1 MIRTWFQSHSIK
13 THVIVFIILLSVLLS
28 AVNLLAY
35 EKMAAVREKIQQH
48 HALAAKAEL
57 AKALLSVQP
66 TVTAAVQKFVDSDE
80 THQQLFDSSF
90 YEYWRDGR
98 ALNSGLLPAM
108 VDEIALY
115 DRHGKVLVPAAASKD
130 IPDDLQA
137 TSELWISQHDG
148 KTYGYLVLP
157 LYDGYSKTQRSG
169 YALVRFDFMAALR
182 EVLPFYDVSTHDFG
196 IDLMPDRI
204 VTMGDMIAHINFR
217 PSGNPDVDML
227 FKVMQQTQFGVLW
240 ILLLLSLGVYL
251 LVMRYMATPLVHLAR
266 HIHLLGDHHSR
277 EDAPKF
283 EEPLYVLELD
293 ELRCSLN
300 AYQQQLDGMHRR
312 IDDKNKALWDMAHRD
327 GLTGAYNRLA
337 YDEEFIALHESAKS
351 QLISTTLL
359 LIDCD
364 KFKHIN
370 DTYGHQVGDEI
381 LVALVRLIQ
390 KCLRTE
396 DKLYRIGGDEFVV
409 LLTEHNANYGV
420 AVAQRILQA
429 AAEFDTHK
437 LGMREPM
444 VVSIGIAHAATI
456 NSDVLMSLHKQAD
469 KAMYRAKQQASQ
481 KLEVYEPSMA

>member
-1 MIRTWFQSHSIK
+1 MVRAWFQSHSIK
-13 THVIVFIILLSVLLS
+13 THVILFILLLSVLLS
-28 AVNLLAY
+28 VVNLLAY
-35 EKMAAVREKIQQH
+35 EKMADVREKIQQQ

-57 AKALLSVQP
+57 AKALLSIQP
-66 TVTAAVQKFVDSDE
+66 FMTAAIQKFVDSDE
-80 THQQLFDSSF
+80 THQQLFDTSF

-98 ALNSGLLPAM
+98 ALSSGLLPTM

-115 DRHGKVLVPAAASKD
+115 DRHGKVLASAASND
-130 IPDDLQA
+130 IPDELPA
-137 TSELWISQHDG
+137 TPSLWIRLHDG
-148 KTYGYLVLP
+148 RTYGYLVRP
-157 LYDGYSKTQRSG
+157 LYDGYSKTQLSG

-182 EVLPFYDVSTHDFG
+182 EVLPFYDVSTRDFG
-196 IDLMPDRI
+196 FDLIPDHV
-204 VTMGDMIAHINFR
+204 VTMGDMVAHIHFR
-217 PSGNPDVDML
+217 PSDNPDVDML

-240 ILLLLSLGVYL
+240 ILLFLSLGVYL
-251 LVMRYMATPLVHLAR
+251 MVMRYMATPLVHLAR
-266 HIHLLGDHHSR
+266 HIRVLGDHHSR

-283 EEPLYVLELD
+283 EDPLYVLELD

-300 AYQQQLDGMHRR
+300 TYQQQLDGMHRR

-337 YDEEFIALHESAKS
+337 YDEEFIALHELAKS

-370 DTYGHQVGDEI
+370 DTYGHHVGDEVLI
-381 LVALVRLIQ
+381 TLVKLIQ
-390 KCLRTE
+390 KCLRN
-396 DKLYRIGGDEFVV
+396 DDRLYRIGGDEFVV
-409 LLTEHNANYGV
+409 LLTEHNSIYGV
-420 AVAQRILQA
+420 TVAQRIVQA
-429 AAEFDTHK
+429 AAEYETHK
-437 LGMREPM
+437 LGMHEPM

-481 KLEVYEPSMA
+481 KLVVYEPNMA

>member
-1 MIRTWFQSHSIK
+1 
-13 THVIVFIILLSVLLS
+13 
-28 AVNLLAY
+28 
-35 EKMAAVREKIQQH
+35 
-48 HALAAKAEL
+48 
-57 AKALLSVQP
+57 
-66 TVTAAVQKFVDSDE
+66 
-80 THQQLFDSSF
+80 
-90 YEYWRDGR
+90 
-98 ALNSGLLPAM
+98 
-108 VDEIALY
+108 
-115 DRHGKVLVPAAASKD
+115 
-130 IPDDLQA
+130 
-137 TSELWISQHDG
+137 
-148 KTYGYLVLP
+148 
-157 LYDGYSKTQRSG
+157 
-169 YALVRFDFMAALR
+169 
-182 EVLPFYDVSTHDFG
+182 
-196 IDLMPDRI
+196 
-204 VTMGDMIAHINFR
+204 
-217 PSGNPDVDML
+217 
-227 FKVMQQTQFGVLW
+227 
-240 ILLLLSLGVYL
+240 
-251 LVMRYMATPLVHLAR
+251 
-266 HIHLLGDHHSR
+266 
-277 EDAPKF
+277 
-283 EEPLYVLELD
+283 
-293 ELRCSLN
+293 
-300 AYQQQLDGMHRR
+300 
-312 IDDKNKALWDMAHRD
+312 
-327 GLTGAYNRLA
+327 LTGAYNRLA